1 MKKGLFILFTIVIVS
16 AILFSGCNNTEKED
30 ASSEFIIGSDMVK
43 YDLQG
48 ISDFGFNVNLIAK
61 NKDLDV
67 EFVSFIGEN
76 TQGLSVQLKDDSY
89 DEIKSLKQNGYYI
102 KLLGFFCKTGDE
114 FVQIDGVNLKIN
126 GVEQKIDFATPVKH
140 YVKTDDSETS
150 VQIRNH
156 PMFISTNTYTT
167 TEYNFEYYAESDVT
181 IESFSFNNFFGIK
194 SGRVAINGEDVGDI
208 NSLPLVVKKDSTVS
222 IKCYLDFKDPNNT
235 SEYDSIYCD
244 SLLSYKTSESNE
256 TIILANNLVSQS
268 VSNEDDAKNVIDLMI
283 K

>member
-102 KLLGFFCKTGDE
+102 KLLGFLCKTGDE

-181 IESFSFNNFFGIK
+181 IESFSFNNFFVIK
-194 SGRVAINGEDVGDI
+194 RGRVAINGEDVGDI

>member
-102 KLLGFFCKTGDE
+102 KLLRFVCKTGDE

-150 VQIRNH
+150 VQIRNY
-156 PMFISTNTYTT
+156 PMFISTNSYTT

-181 IESFSFNNFFGIK
+181 IESFSFNNFLGIK

>member
-102 KLLGFFCKTGDE
+102 KLLGFLCKTGDE

-150 VQIRNH
+150 VQIQNH

>member
-1 MKKGLFILFTIVIVS
+1 VKEGLFILFTIVIVS

-43 YDLQG
+43 YDLYG
-48 ISDFGFNVNLIAK
+48 LSDFGFNVNLIAK

-102 KLLGFFCKTGDE
+102 KLLGFLCKTGDE

>member
-102 KLLGFFCKTGDE
+102 KLLGFHCKTGDE

>member
-1 MKKGLFILFTIVIVS
+1 MKEGLFILFTIVIVS

-43 YDLQG
+43 YDLYG
-48 ISDFGFNVNLIAK
+48 LSDFGFNVNLIAK

-102 KLLGFFCKTGDE
+102 KLLGFLCKTGDE

-181 IESFSFNNFFGIK
+181 IESFSFNNFLGIK